1 MISGLRALW
10 DYAVVYV
17 SLGVFAATCL
27 VVSVAALPLYVFL
40 PRPASIS
47 IGRLGISRACRL
59 YGWWLTFVGAYRL
72 DLDALDALRDEPAII
87 LAPNHPSIID
97 AILILARHPNVACVM
112 KSDLMNNLFLA
123 ASARLAGY
131 ICNRPPRRM
140 VLDSVAEL
148 RRGGVLLLFPEGG
161 RTIQPP
167 VNPFTPG
174 IGLIAKRAGV
184 PVQALILEADS
195 PCLSKG
201 WSPLRRTSLPV
212 SFRVRLG
219 RRFDAPNDAR
229 TLDHALEAYFRD
241 ELADSVQNRWLAVRH
256 VQHQAG

>member
-1 MISGLRALW
+1 MISVLRALR

-17 SLGVFAATCL
+17 SIAVFAATCL
-27 VVSVAALPLYVFL
+27 VVSAAAFPLYLFL
-40 PRPASIS
+40 PRPAGIR
-47 IGRLGISRACRL
+47 IGRLGISGACRL
-59 YGWWLTFVGAYRL
+59 YSWWLTFVGAYRL
-72 DLDALDALRDEPAII
+72 DLDALDALRDERGII

-97 AILILARHPNVACVM
+97 AILILAHHPDVVCVM

-148 RRGGVLLLFPEGG
+148 RRGSVLLLFPEGT

-167 VNPFTPG
+167 VNPFTPV

-195 PCLSKG
+195 PCLSKA
-201 WSPLRRTSLPV
+201 WSPIGRTPLPV
-212 SFRVRLG
+212 GFRVRLG
-219 RRFDAPNDAR
+219 RRFEAPQDAR
-229 TLDHALEAYFRD
+229 TLDHALETYFRD
-241 ELADSVQNRWLAVRH
+241 ELANSVQNRWLAARSIP
-256 VQHQAG
+256 HQAG

>member
-1 MISGLRALW
+1 MISLFRVLW
-10 DYAVVYV
+10 NYAVVYV
-17 SLGVFAATCL
+17 SIAVFAAACL
-27 VVSVAALPLYVFL
+27 VVSAAAFPLYVFL
-40 PRPASIS
+40 PRPAGVR
-47 IGRLGISRACRL
+47 IGRLGISRVCRL
-59 YGWWLTFVGAYRL
+59 YGWWLTFVGAYQL

-131 ICNRPPRRM
+131 ICNRPPRQM

-148 RRGGVLLLFPEGG
+148 RRGGVLLLFPEGA

-167 VNPFTPG
+167 VNPFTAG

-201 WSPLRRTSLPV
+201 WSPIRRTSLPV
-212 SFRVRLG
+212 RFRVRLG
-219 RRFDAPNDAR
+219 RRFEAPDDAR
-229 TLDHALEAYFRD
+229 TLDHALETYFRD
-241 ELADSVQNRWLAVRH
+241 ELADSVQNRWLAARH
-256 VQHQAG
+256 IKQPAG

>member
-1 MISGLRALW
+1 MLRVVRDDAVAYISI
-10 DYAVVYV
+10 V
-17 SLGVFAATCL
+17 VFATACL
-27 VVSVAALPLYVFL
+27 VVSVAAFPLYMFL
-40 PRPASIS
+40 PRPASVR

-97 AILILARHPNVACVM
+97 AILILARHPNVTCVM
-112 KSDLMNNLFLA
+112 KSDLLNNVFLG

-131 ICNRPPRRM
+131 ISNQPPRRM

-148 RRGGVLLLFPEGG
+148 RRGGVLLLFPEGA

-167 VNPFTPG
+167 VNPFTAS

-184 PVQALILEADS
+184 PVQTLILEADS

-201 WSPLRRTSLPV
+201 WSPKQRVSFPV
-212 SFRVRLG
+212 SFRARLG
-219 RRFDAPNDAR
+219 RRFDAPDDAR
-229 TLDHALEAYFRD
+229 TLNQALETYFRD
-241 ELADSVQNRWLAVRH
+241 ELADSVQNKWLAARH
-256 VQHQAG
+256 LQHQAG

>member
-1 MISGLRALW
+1 MLW
-10 DYAVVYV
+10 DYAVIYV
-17 SLGVFAATCL
+17 SMAVFAGACL
-27 VVSVAALPLYVFL
+27 LVSAVALPLYVFL
-40 PRPASIS
+40 PHPAGIRT
-47 IGRLGISRACRL
+47 GRLLINRACRL
-59 YGWWLTFVGAYRL
+59 YGGWLTFVGAYRL
-72 DLDALDALRDEPAII
+72 DLEALDALRNEPAII

-97 AILILARHPNVACVM
+97 AILILARHPNLSCVM
-112 KSDLMNNLFLA
+112 KSDLMNNVFLG
-123 ASARLAGY
+123 ASARVAGY

-201 WSPLRRTSLPV
+201 WSPLTRTPLPV
-212 SFRVRLG
+212 TFRVRLG
-219 RRFDAPNDAR
+219 RRFEAPDDAR
-229 TLDHALEAYFRD
+229 TLDRALETYFRD
-241 ELADSVQNRWLAVRH
+241 ELAHSVQNQWLAARH
-256 VQHQAG
+256 LQHQAG